1 MTRSVFT
8 HNMTQPSMVT
18 SVSTGTRAGEGAEYA
33 SVSNATNSTF
43 AKVQSTSAGSGKR
56 HTEASG
62 AQAWDATTYHGLLI
76 ILKDPNA
83 PVAASCAAVE
93 ECLALNKDNLRG
105 FFEQCFAPL
114 MATVF
119 GYDQTYPGRG
129 GWVNRVAFEV
139 QAGRAGRGGVAKSPG
154 GTPPGSGQVAAGRH
168 GVSSSSDVVALRRL
182 FAPKGRL
189 FMAMSIPWDGDGVAI
204 ENKNPLSD
212 QYGQV
217 ERWEGGMD
225 DVQWWM
231 ALILVLSAL
240 WILNKL
246 FRG

>member
-139 QAGRAGRGGVAKSPG
+139 QAGRAGRGGVGLQWYKCFSLDPEISACVCLSVINHFYSCALCTHFTAKYSKNVF
-154 GTPPGSGQVAAGRH
+154 SA
-168 GVSSSSDVVALRRL
+168 
-182 FAPKGRL
+182 
-189 FMAMSIPWDGDGVAI
+189 
-204 ENKNPLSD
+204 NK
-212 QYGQV
+212 
-217 ERWEGGMD
+217 
-225 DVQWWM
+225 
-231 ALILVLSAL
+231 
-240 WILNKL
+240 
-246 FRG
+246 